1 MRLTVLLLLV
11 NTLTAQ
17 QVHDYVIRGGRIVD
31 GQGNPWFRADIGIR
45 NGRIDGIGDLSK
57 VPARRVIQLNGEFI
71 APGFID
77 MMGASSVPL
86 ITNPD
91 SAASKLRQGITTIF
105 AGEGSSPAPQSDD
118 TFSAEAARKGFRWRT
133 YAEYHAILEKA
144 GIAVNVVHNVGA
156 AQIRRIVMGVEDRE
170 PTPAELD
177 KMKAHVDESM
187 RAGAVGVST
196 ALIYPPGTY
205 AKTAELVEL
214 VKVAAR
220 YRGIYSTHMRN
231 ESAQL
236 LEAIRESMEI
246 GRLAGAPV
254 HIYHLKAAGE
264 SNWPLMQKAV
274 DLIQS
279 ARDRG
284 SDVTADVYPY
294 IRNGLGI
301 GSLIM
306 PHHYA
311 KGNAVFL
318 KTLHD
323 PNVRRQLRQE
333 IENRRDWENWYQH
346 VGRDWDNILVATV
359 PGGSDRAVEGKSV
372 AEIARM
378 WKKDE
383 WDTFFDLVLKEA
395 SVNPKSMNEGQKNLA
410 MRTEWVSFCTDAAPT
425 PPTATGAHPRAFGSF
440 PRILAKYVREDKVIS
455 LEMAIRKMT
464 SLPANRLGLAH
475 RGRIA
480 PGMSADLVIFDPATV
495 QDKAS
500 FTDPLAFPEG
510 IPYVFV
516 NGVLAVDQAK
526 PTGVNGGKVLKPLL
540 N

>member
-1 MRLTVLLLLV
+1 MRLSVLFLIV
-11 NTLTAQ
+11 NTLAGQ
-17 QVHDYVIRGGRIVD
+17 PVHDYVLRGGRILD
-31 GQGNPWFRADIGIR
+31 GQGNPWYRADIGIR
-45 NGRIDGIGDLSK
+45 NGRIEGIGDLSK
-57 VPARRVIQLNGEFI
+57 VPAKRVIQLHGEFV

-86 ITNPD
+86 ITDPD

-105 AGEGSSPAPQSDD
+105 AGEGSSAAPQNDA
-118 TFSAEAARKGFRWRT
+118 TFPAEVARKGFRWNT

-144 GIAVNVVHNVGA
+144 GIGVNVVHNVGA
-156 AQIRRIVMGVEDRE
+156 AQVRRVVMGVEDRE
-170 PTPAELD
+170 PTSVELER
-177 KMKAHVDESM
+177 MKAHVDEAM

-214 VKVAAR
+214 VKVAAK

-231 ESAQL
+231 ESAQVL
-236 LEAIRESMEI
+236 DAIRESMEI
-246 GRLAGAPV
+246 GEKAGAPV

-264 SNWPLMQKAV
+264 TNWPLMQKAV

-284 SDVTADVYPY
+284 YDVTADIYPY

-306 PHHYA
+306 PYHYG
-311 KGNAVFL
+311 KGSSTFL
-318 KTLHD
+318 KTLGD
-323 PNVRRQLRQE
+323 PAVRQTLRKE
-333 IENRRDWENWYQH
+333 IESRSDWENWYQH
-346 VGRDWDNILVATV
+346 VGRNWDNILVAAV
-359 PGGSDRAVEGKSV
+359 PGGQDHAIEGKSV

-378 WKKDE
+378 WKKTE
-383 WDTFFDLVLKEA
+383 WDTFFDLVLKDA
-395 SVNPKSMNEGQKNLA
+395 SVNPKSMNEAQKNLA

-440 PRILAKYVREDKVIS
+440 PRVLAKYVREDRVIS

-464 SLPANRLGLAH
+464 SLPANRLGLVH

-480 PGMSADLVIFDPATV
+480 PVMSADLVVFDAAKV
-495 QDKAS
+495 QDRAS
-500 FTDPLAFPEG
+500 FTDPLAVPEG

-516 NGVLAVDQAK
+516 NGVLAVDDGK
-526 PTGVNGGKVLKPLL
+526 PTGAKAGRVLKPLL
-540 N
+540 F